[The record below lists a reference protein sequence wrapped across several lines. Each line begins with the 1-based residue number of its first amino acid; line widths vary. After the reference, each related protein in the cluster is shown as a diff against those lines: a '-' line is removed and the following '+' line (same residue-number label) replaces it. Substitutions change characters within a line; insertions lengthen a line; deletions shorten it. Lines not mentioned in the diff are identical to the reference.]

1 MTPQRLRV
9 KLTDVVADPRYQAR
23 VEMDAD
29 VVAEYAK
36 HMKAGVVFPAVKVI
50 RLAEDGL
57 YYIADGFH
65 RYAAAKRA
73 KLKTIEVEV
82 IKTDGTHTD
91 ILLECIKANHTHGLR
106 RTNAD
111 KQRAVEMILIE
122 KETNPALADYGSLRI
137 AKLANVSK
145 PMVIDCIRRRE
156 GLTTSWQRKKQTSA
170 QAPQDDVKGVES
182 TTSTSDPSGLTK
194 TQKMVMEYMKASGI
208 AQQLIAETLKRWSDE
223 NSQRKATQ
231 RSQRKTDVE
240 RLEALAD
247 KLARSKNVV
256 IELAVKDATPRT
268 KQYVKLP
275 NSLKR

>member
-1 MTPQRLRV
+1 MSQRLHM
-9 KLTDVVADPRYQAR
+9 KLTDVIADPRYQAR
-23 VEMDAD
+23 VEMDSD
-29 VVAEYAK
+29 VVADYAA
-36 HMKAGVVFPAVKVI
+36 HMRAKAVFPAIKVI
-50 RLAEDGL
+50 RLAEDGR
-57 YYIADGFH
+57 YYIVDGFH
-65 RYAAAKRA
+65 RHAAAQRA
-73 KLKTIEVEV
+73 KMNTIEVEV

-122 KETNPALADYGSLRI
+122 KETNPALADFGSLRI

-145 PMVIDCIRRRE
+145 PMVIDCIRKRKGE
-156 GLTTSWQRKKQTSA
+156 TTSWERKKQSGA
-170 QAPQDDVKGVES
+170 QGRQDVGGGVES
-182 TTSTSDPSGLTK
+182 TTSTKDTSGLTK
-194 TQKMVMEYMKASGI
+194 TQKTVMEHMKAAGI
-208 AQQLIAETLKRWSDE
+208 AQHLIDETLKRWSDE
-223 NSQRKATQ
+223 NSQRKAAQ
-231 RSQRKTDVE
+231 RSRRKTDIE

-256 IELAVKDATPRT
+256 IEVAVKEATSRT